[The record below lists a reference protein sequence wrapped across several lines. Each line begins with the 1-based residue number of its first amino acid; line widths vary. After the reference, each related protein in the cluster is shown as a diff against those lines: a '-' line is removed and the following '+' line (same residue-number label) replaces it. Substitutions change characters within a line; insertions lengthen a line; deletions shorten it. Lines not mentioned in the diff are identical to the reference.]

1 MPLTT
6 LIKAYDNDNDN
17 IFSRNYKYLPTSYKK
32 VLAMIGQHFQRDKR
46 MMNFETL
53 FNLMESRKIE
63 KEEVHM
69 ILLKLKDMNIIE
81 LRFTVNVNN
90 SSRFLKTWNINL
102 LGDADDIIKA
112 CLTDIQEDVFN

>member
-1 MPLTT
+1 
-6 LIKAYDNDNDN
+6 
-17 IFSRNYKYLPTSYKK
+17 
-32 VLAMIGQHFQRDKR
+32 MIGQHFQRDKR

-112 CLTDIQEDVFN
+112 CLTDNSEDVFNWF

>member
-1 MPLTT
+1 M
-6 LIKAYDNDNDN
+6 IKAYDNDNDN

-112 CLTDIQEDVFN
+112 CLTDNSEDVFN